1 MELLTSSGTATESA
15 GAADENSSAVWGPVA
30 TLLWGVL
37 IAIVFLVAQIFAAV
51 IYIVATMRELP
62 RDKVHAVLAG
72 LKFDGMFLSLCTFA
86 TLLVCTPLIVG
97 IAKLKRGSKLTDYL
111 GLTVPRPRQFLQ
123 WSLITSVFC
132 GLTDLILSLL
142 HQQTVSDFML
152 KAYGS
157 TNPRWILW
165 LALTVGAPIS
175 EEIFFRGFIFKG
187 LAVSHL
193 RWYGATVVTSVFWA
207 AIHVQYDWY
216 GISAIFSLGLVLGI
230 ARAMTNS
237 TLLTIW
243 LHCLVNVLATAETA
257 IALRQM

>member
-111 GLTVPRPRQFLQ
+111 GLTVPRP
-123 WSLITSVFC
+123 
-132 GLTDLILSLL
+132 
-142 HQQTVSDFML
+142 
-152 KAYGS
+152 
-157 TNPRWILW
+157 
-165 LALTVGAPIS
+165 
-175 EEIFFRGFIFKG
+175 
-187 LAVSHL
+187 
-193 RWYGATVVTSVFWA
+193 
-207 AIHVQYDWY
+207 
-216 GISAIFSLGLVLGI
+216 
-230 ARAMTNS
+230 
-237 TLLTIW
+237 
-243 LHCLVNVLATAETA
+243 
-257 IALRQM
+257 